1 MITTLQRDKLSQ
13 MLSRVQHLQLFGAG
27 PDGKPIG
34 EHLAA
39 DLQGMLANDGE
50 ARKRA
55 VEFGKLV
62 QRAHH
67 GDLEARQQLCAL
79 VIERVQNYVVATMNF
94 GRFFETRTLADN
106 ESPAI
111 QNNTRQE
118 IKAGYIAQD
127 GSPTMTKVIKPQ
139 SETLVDLHELVSD
152 VVTYRIRDIY
162 TGNVEE
168 AARATFDIAFD
179 LKNQL
184 ESILYT
190 LLIANVTAGGALGAF
205 DITAA
210 NKANRVYNT
219 HSRLLPGVLPTSNDL
234 QVAGIGGNT
243 KFGFPAL
250 DEIIDYCVRFAGTD
264 SGGDLRPTGELIVP
278 AQDVREIATGITP
291 TGTKSTDLAE
301 SVLRT
306 GWLDVGPYMGYNWRV
321 VPDNTIPRKA
331 LFAVLNRPVGILW
344 FKPGMAEVEET
355 VNKMKN
361 QASRQE
367 KQVIA
372 MAIPTPSR
380 KNIVRV
386 TYRS

>member
-1 MITTLQRDKLSQ
+1 MITNLQRDKISQ
-13 MLSRVQHLQLFGAG
+13 MLSRVQHLQLFGTG
-27 PDGKPIG
+27 PDGKPLG
-34 EHLAA
+34 EHLTA
-39 DLQGMLANDGE
+39 DLQLMLGTDAD

-67 GDLEARQQLCAL
+67 GDLEARHQLCAL

-94 GRFFETRTLADN
+94 GRFFETRTLADH
-106 ESPAI
+106 ESPAV

-118 IKAGYIAQD
+118 IKAGYVAQD

-139 SETLVDLHELVSD
+139 SETTVDLHELVSE
-152 VVTYRIRDIY
+152 VVTYRIRDLY

-184 ESILYT
+184 ETILYM
-190 LLIANVTAGGALGAF
+190 LLVANPSSGGALGAF
-205 DITAA
+205 DITAG

-219 HSRLLPGVLPTSNDL
+219 HSRIAAGVLPTSNDL
-234 QVAGIGGNT
+234 LMAGIGGAT
-243 KFGFPAL
+243 KFGFGAL
-250 DEIIDYCVRFAGTD
+250 DEVIDYCVRFAGTD

-278 AQDVREIATGITP
+278 AQDVREIAAGITP
-291 TGTKSTDLAE
+291 TGVKATDLAE

-306 GWLDVGPYMGYNWRV
+306 GWLDLGPYMGYNWRV

-331 LFAVLNRPVGILW
+331 LFAVLNKPVGILW

-380 KNIVRV
+380 KNVV
-386 TYRS
+386 KVAYRS